1 MTMNR
6 GRPLF
11 SGTGI
16 LLIAAACGTN
26 AADDDGKKNNNAGSP
41 PATGG
46 TTATGGSGGTTS
58 GSAGQATTGGSAG
71 TASPTGGSAGVGGSV
86 GGTGPAGGGTGPAG
100 GGTGPAGGSAGSTG
114 AAGGATGAGGTGPA
128 GGSAGMAGS
137 GPMGGAGG
145 GGGDPT
151 VLTVQLDQVR
161 QIIRGFGINATIT
174 DGKALPWSKL
184 FSVDGTDG
192 LGLSILRIGMNE
204 NGGHRDVAS
213 GWDTVKSMGARV
225 IGSCWS
231 APASWKT
238 NNNVNGGGHLKPDYY
253 DDWAKMIAKYAKDNG
268 LYAMSIGNETDFA
281 SCDAAQ
287 SRPCNPPLTT
297 AYPSMV
303 YTGKELAAF
312 AKVAGPIFKSD
323 APGVKMI
330 TPEASLWIHVW
341 SNLSPTSKGV
351 SGAPGG
357 GYNSSDPLGCGCFS
371 NTIDATVAA
380 TCKCADGDGYNY
392 GHWLAKDPDAWSAFD
407 IMGVHEYESQIAYQ
421 WPSDVTSGVR
431 DKEVWQTEMSGVLH
445 WPEQGPSK
453 DINNG
458 VAVARWIHSALTVG
472 EASAWL
478 YWWYKDYYNGDNEGL
493 ALLMSD
499 SDSAT
504 PAKRYYTMGNFSR
517 FIRPDMFH
525 AVRVAGPAPSKVLV
539 SAYKADDGK
548 LVIVAINETSAAA
561 DVPIA
566 ISGGTAPA
574 MMVPY
579 VTSADANWKAG
590 TAVAVASNSLPASLP
605 AMSVTTFVSQ

>member
-1 MTMNR
+1 
-6 GRPLF
+6 
-11 SGTGI
+11 
-16 LLIAAACGTN
+16 
-26 AADDDGKKNNNAGSP
+26 
-41 PATGG
+41 
-46 TTATGGSGGTTS
+46 
-58 GSAGQATTGGSAG
+58 
-71 TASPTGGSAGVGGSV
+71 
-86 GGTGPAGGGTGPAG
+86 
-100 GGTGPAGGSAGSTG
+100 
-114 AAGGATGAGGTGPA
+114 
-128 GGSAGMAGS
+128 
-137 GPMGGAGG
+137 
-145 GGGDPT
+145 
-151 VLTVQLDQVR
+151 VQLDQVR
-161 QIIRGFGINATIT
+161 QIIRGFGLNGTIT

-184 FSVDGTDG
+184 FTLEGTDA
-192 LGLSILRIGMNE
+192 LGLSILRIGMTE
-204 NGGHRDVAS
+204 TGGHRDVAS
-213 GWDTVKSMGARV
+213 GWDSVKGMGARV

-231 APASWKT
+231 AQASWKD
-238 NNNVNGGGHLKPDYY
+238 NNAVNGGGHLKPDYY
-253 DDWAKMIAKYAKDNG
+253 DDWAKLIAKYAKDNG

-281 SCDAAQ
+281 SCDSAQ
-287 SRPCNPPLTT
+287 GRPCNPPLTT

-371 NTIDATVAA
+371 NTIDPAVAA
-380 TCKCADGDGYNY
+380 MCKCTDGDGYNY

-421 WPSDVTSGVR
+421 WPADVTGGVR
-431 DKEVWQTEMSGVLH
+431 DKEVWETEMSGVLH

-453 DINNG
+453 DIANG
-458 VAVARWIHSALTVG
+458 LAVARWIHSALTIG

-478 YWWYKDYYNGDNEGL
+478 WWWYKDYYNGDNEGL

-504 PAKRYYTMGNFSR
+504 PAKRYFTMGNFSR
-517 FIRPDMFH
+517 YIRPDKFH
-525 AVRVAGPAPSKVLV
+525 AVRVAGPSPDKVLI
-539 SAYKADDGK
+539 SAYKGDAGE
-548 LVIVAINETSAAA
+548 LVVVAINETNAAA
-561 DVPIA
+561 NVPIA

-579 VTSADANWKAG
+579 VTNADANWKAG
-590 TAVAVASNSLPASLP
+590 TAVAVTGGSLAAALP

>member
-1 MTMNR
+1 M
-6 GRPLF
+6 
-11 SGTGI
+11 
-16 LLIAAACGTN
+16 AAVACGESSTN
-26 AADDDGKKNNNAGSP
+26 GSP
-41 PATGG
+41 ATGGSAAGAAVGGTASGGAASGGTPATGG
-46 TTATGGSGGTTS
+46 TGVGGGVSPGGTAGASSTGGAPAGGAG
-58 GSAGQATTGGSAG
+58 GSVTTGGA
-71 TASPTGGSAGVGGSV
+71 
-86 GGTGPAGGGTGPAG
+86 
-100 GGTGPAGGSAGSTG
+100 G
-114 AAGGATGAGGTGPA
+114 AAGGGAGTAGAGGSSPE
-128 GGSAGMAGS
+128 
-137 GPMGGAGG
+137 
-145 GGGDPT
+145 PT

-161 QIIRGFGINATIT
+161 QIIRGFGINGTIT
-174 DGKALPWSKL
+174 DGKALPWNDL
-184 FSVDGTDG
+184 FSLQGSKG
-192 LGLSILRIGMNE
+192 LGLSILRIGMTE
-204 NGGHRDVAS
+204 TGGHRDVAS
-213 GWDTVKSMGARV
+213 GWETVKTLGARV

-231 APASWKT
+231 APADWKD
-238 NNNVNGGGHLKPDYY
+238 NNAVNGGGHLLPARYA
-253 DDWAKMIAKYAKDNG
+253 DWAKRIAKYAKDNG

-287 SRPCNPPLTT
+287 GRPCNPPLTN

-312 AKVAGPIFKSD
+312 AKTAGPIFKSD

-341 SNLSPTSKGV
+341 SNISPTSKGV

-357 GYNSSDPLGCGCFS
+357 GYDSSDPLKCGCYS
-371 NTIDATVAA
+371 NAIDPAVAA

-407 IMGVHEYESQIAYQ
+407 IMGVHEYESQVAYQ
-421 WPSDVTSGVR
+421 WPSDVTGGVR

-453 DINNG
+453 DIKNG
-458 VAVARWIHSALTVG
+458 VAVARWIHSALTIG

-504 PAKRYYTMGNFSR
+504 PAKRYFTMGNFSR
-517 FIRPDMFH
+517 YIRPDVFH
-525 AVRVAGPAPSKVLV
+525 AVKVGGPAPAKVLV
-539 SAYKADDGK
+539 SAYKGDKGE
-548 LVIVAINETSAAA
+548 LVIVAINETDAAVN
-561 DVPIA
+561 VPIA

-574 MMVPY
+574 MMIPY
-579 VTSADANWKAG
+579 ATTANDNWAAG
-590 TAVAVASNSLPASLP
+590 TAVAVTGGSLAAALP